1 MTRYN
6 CLISCTTLVVHGATG
21 AGKIPTV
28 KEYTTF
34 ERICDIIRDN
44 GGTADMEL
52 TPETKLADAGLD
64 SLATVEAVIACEDE
78 FDIEIET
85 DSNPE
90 TVGEFVELVE
100 SLMEN

>member
-1 MTRYN
+1 M
-6 CLISCTTLVVHGATG
+6 A
-21 AGKIPTV
+21 
-28 KEYTTF
+28 ETTF
-34 ERICDIIRDN
+34 DRICTIIRDN
-44 GGTADMEL
+44 GGTEMEL

-64 SLATVEAVIACEDE
+64 SLATVEAVMACEDE

-90 TVGEFVELVE
+90 TVGEFVELIE